1 MFLKVTTLL
10 IGSIIHLSLFFTK
23 LKTKNIYLYGLQISP
38 FCKSGVE
45 DNSAVLRL
53 VLGYELVPLRVE
65 RPPPP
70 RPPLE
75 VPRVAAARE
84 LEVRVHRRRAAH
96 LLRRDQL
103 LLPRARDVSGPAPG
117 QHARVHVLRR
127 LAGRGRAVLGRAG
140 AGAVLGRGHGAA
152 ETRVTLVRH
161 LLA

>member
-1 MFLKVTTLL
+1 MD
-10 IGSIIHLSLFFTK
+10 
-23 LKTKNIYLYGLQISP
+23 LQISP

-45 DNSAVLRL
+45 HNSAVLRL
-53 VLGYELVPLRVE
+53 VLGYELVPLGVE
-65 RPPPP
+65 RPGAP
-70 RPPLE
+70 RPALE

-103 LLPRARDVSGPAPG
+103 LLPRARGVPG
-117 QHARVHVLRR
+117 QHARVNVLRR

>member
-1 MFLKVTTLL
+1 M
-10 IGSIIHLSLFFTK
+10 SMD
-23 LKTKNIYLYGLQISP
+23 LQISP

-45 DNSAVLRL
+45 HNSAVLRL
-53 VLGYELVPLRVE
+53 VFGYELVPLRVE
-65 RPPPP
+65 RPAAP

-103 LLPRARDVSGPAPG
+103 LLPRARGVPG
-117 QHARVHVLRR
+117 EHARVHVLRR